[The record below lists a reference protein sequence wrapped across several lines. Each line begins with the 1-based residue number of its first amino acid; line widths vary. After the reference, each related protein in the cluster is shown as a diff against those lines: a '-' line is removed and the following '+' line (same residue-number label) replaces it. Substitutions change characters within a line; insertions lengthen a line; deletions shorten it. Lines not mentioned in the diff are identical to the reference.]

1 MVQAQSSV
9 LAPQKVYKQNSIL
22 LVAHLFILALGLGFG
37 VLFLV
42 LSLRMAIDI
51 GSRIVFLFGAGIMAV
66 LGVLV
71 FIGFRRMRLI
81 TSPQGV
87 ILNGLGYKVYTP
99 WDNIKELKTDW
110 YGGNNAYSTRFYQPA
125 KLVEGFIFYRPA
137 VFGLSV
143 EDGLRQHVPVIQGMV
158 LLAVQ
163 MSRYTHMLPLA
174 GFLNEQTRQELIEDA
189 KKYAP
194 QTFQVTQKTS

>member
-9 LAPQKVYKQNSIL
+9 SAPQKIYKQNSIL
-22 LVAHLFILALGLGFG
+22 LVAHLFLLALGLGFG

-42 LSLRMAIDI
+42 LSLRMAIDL
-51 GSRIVFLFGAGIMAV
+51 GSRIVGLFGAAIMAV

-71 FIGFRRMRLI
+71 FLGFRRMRLI

-110 YGGNNAYSTRFYQPA
+110 YGGNNAYSPRLYQPA

-143 EDGLRQHVPVIQGMV
+143 EDGLRQHVPVIQGWT

-163 MSRYTHMLPLA
+163 MSRFSHMLPLA